1 MQAQRTLKQTIEST
15 GIGLHSGRRVTL
27 TLRPATENTGIVF
40 TRVDLDTPVSIKA
53 TPESVRETTLST
65 TLVKDGVKVS
75 TIEHLMS
82 AFAATGIDNLY
93 VDLTA
98 EEVPIMD
105 GSASPFLYLIQT
117 AGVVEQ
123 RANKKFVKITKQIEV
138 RKGDIYASLKPF
150 DGFKL
155 GFEIDFQH
163 PAVKDTKQFLE
174 VDLTRESYSVEIAR
188 ARTFG
193 FIKDFEMLRSKNL
206 VLGGNLGNAVVMD
219 EFRVLNDT
227 LRYDDEFVKHKMLD
241 AVGDLYTLGYG
252 IIGEFYGYKSGH
264 AVNNL
269 LLRELLEREDA
280 WEFVSGE
287 EQEIAP
293 IAYNCTPVLV

>member
-27 TLRPATENTGIVF
+27 TLRPAAENTGIVF

-123 RANKKFVKITKQIEV
+123 RANKKFVKITKEIEV

-287 EQEIAP
+287 EQKTAP
-293 IAYNCTPVLV
+293 IAYNCTPALA

>member
-1 MQAQRTLKQTIEST
+1 MQAQRTLKETIEST
-15 GIGLHSGRRVTL
+15 GIGLHSGRRVTI
-27 TLRPATENTGIVF
+27 TLRPAAENTGIVF
-40 TRVDLDTPVSIKA
+40 SRVDIDPVVSIKA

-65 TLVKDGVKVS
+65 TLVKEGVKVS

-117 AGVVEQ
+117 AGIIEQ
-123 RANKKFVKITKQIEV
+123 NASKKFVKITKTIEV
-138 RKGDIYASLKPF
+138 RKGDIYASLKPY

-163 PAVKDTKQFLE
+163 PAVKDSKQFLE
-174 VDLTRESYSVEIAR
+174 VDLTRESYSTEIAR

-280 WEFVSGE
+280 WEFVSGD
-287 EQEIAP
+287 EQASSP
-293 IAYNCTPVLV
+293 IAYNCSPALA

>member
-123 RANKKFVKITKQIEV
+123 RANKKFVKITKEIEV

-163 PAVKDTKQFLE
+163 PAVKETKQFLE

-287 EQEIAP
+287 EQKTAP
-293 IAYNCTPVLV
+293 IAYNCTPALV